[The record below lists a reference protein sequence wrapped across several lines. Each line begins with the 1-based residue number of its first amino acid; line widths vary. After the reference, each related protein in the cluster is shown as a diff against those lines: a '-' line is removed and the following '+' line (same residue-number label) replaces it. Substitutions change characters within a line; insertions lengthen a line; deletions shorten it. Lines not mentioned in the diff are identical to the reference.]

1 MTPLRPDGGQP
12 PEVAQRPG
20 RLVSRLSVRDLLG
33 ESLAAIGRRPARSAL
48 TILGTVLGIGAFVA
62 TLGLTTTAA
71 AQISSRFDAL
81 KATRVVVQD
90 GRPDPDADPPFP
102 PDAEARLARLNG
114 VRAAGVLWTVQTG
127 GIGARLTPIRDPAGA
142 DEVALNVVAATPG
155 ALRAVG
161 ATVAQGRLFDQFHAS
176 RGEHVVLLGSGAA
189 RQLGLPRVDQRP
201 AVYLGDRPFTVIG
214 ILRDVQSNAEL
225 LSSVV
230 LPDLTARR
238 IWGED
243 DSQRTMV
250 VHTKLGAAQL
260 IGRQAPLALRPQE
273 PDRLLVLVPPD
284 PRNLRGN
291 VQADVNTLFLLLAA
305 VSLAIG
311 AVGIANTTL
320 VSVLER
326 VGEIGLRRALGA
338 ARRHI
343 AVQFLTESAV
353 LGTAGGVVGTSL
365 GIIVTVAVAATHR
378 WTAVI
383 EPGVTLPAPLIGTSI
398 GLLAGI
404 YPAVK
409 AATTEPVAAL
419 HR

>member
-1 MTPLRPDGGQP
+1 MTPVRPGGGQP
-12 PEVAQRPG
+12 PEVARRPG

-48 TILGTVLGIGAFVA
+48 TILGTVLGVGAFVA

-90 GRPDPDADPPFP
+90 GRPDPDTDPPFP

-127 GIGARLTPIRDPAGA
+127 GIGARLTPIPDPAGA
-142 DEVALNVVAATPG
+142 EEVALNVVAATPG

-161 ATVAQGRLFDQFHAS
+161 ATVAQGRLFDQFHAG

-189 RQLGLPRVDQRP
+189 RQLRLPRVDQRP

-273 PDRLLVLVPPD
+273 PARQRPGRRQHVVSIAGGGVAGDR
-284 PRNLRGN
+284 
-291 VQADVNTLFLLLAA
+291 
-305 VSLAIG
+305 
-311 AVGIANTTL
+311 
-320 VSVLER
+320 
-326 VGEIGLRRALGA
+326 RRRDRQHHPGLGA
-338 ARRHI
+338 RTCR
-343 AVQFLTESAV
+343 
-353 LGTAGGVVGTSL
+353 
-365 GIIVTVAVAATHR
+365 
-378 WTAVI
+378 
-383 EPGVTLPAPLIGTSI
+383 
-398 GLLAGI
+398 
-404 YPAVK
+404 
-409 AATTEPVAAL
+409 
-419 HR
+419 